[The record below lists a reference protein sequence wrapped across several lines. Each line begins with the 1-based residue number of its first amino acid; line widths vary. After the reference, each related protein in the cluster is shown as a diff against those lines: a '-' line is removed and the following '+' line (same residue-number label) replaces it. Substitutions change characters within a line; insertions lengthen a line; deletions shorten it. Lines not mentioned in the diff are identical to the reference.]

1 MMIKELRDKPVAEL
15 QKLLTETKAELAA
28 CRMKVV
34 SNKEKQVSKVQQ
46 LRRDVARI
54 LTVLNDNNRHD

>member
-15 QKLLTETKAELAA
+15 QKLLTETKTELAA
-28 CRMKVV
+28 FRMQVL
-34 SNKEKQVSKVQQ
+34 SNKAKQVSKVQQ

>member
-1 MMIKELRDKPVAEL
+1 MTIKELRDKPVAEL
-15 QKLLTETKAELAA
+15 QKLLQETRAELVAF
-28 CRMKVV
+28 RMKVV